1 MAAAS
6 PADSPVR
13 LPLLM
18 RAAEVI
24 LTAATDEATVLRAA
38 MDLLG
43 DHFGYGIR
51 SVLLYEPDKEEL
63 HVVCSGGIGADR
75 PEVMG
80 FRVKLGVGLTGACA
94 QLRAIVNAGDVRR
107 DPRYIRSVEESRSEI
122 CVPIV
127 ARDELLG
134 VMTVQSDRLD
144 AFSADDETA
153 LTAFVQLLALGL
165 MNARAHAARSRDVNE
180 LQALADV
187 AREATTLNLRRTLD
201 TAVDRFRALTASDS
215 TAIYVY
221 DAATNE
227 LWPGAVS
234 FDENLYP
241 ADYVSRIGRVPM
253 GQGIVGW
260 VAEHREPILSD
271 DVGKDARGQALP
283 GIPRENKSGLSVPLL
298 AEGQLRGVIRAN
310 RMGIAQYTRE
320 HLRLAQTIASQAAL
334 AIAAVQ
340 AHEQARWLAITDEL
354 TGCFNARYLGERLGP
369 EVERARRHERPLAL
383 LIVDS
388 DSLKAVNDECGHAC
402 GDRLLA
408 ELAATIR
415 GQVRSTDIVARYG
428 GDEFVVVAP
437 ETDLAAARV
446 TAERIRR
453 AVCVAKFATPEGVS
467 LTSTVSVGVAELGPM
482 DDASA
487 LFGRADRAL
496 YAAKRAGKDRVADFA
511 A

>member
-1 MAAAS
+1 VS
-6 PADSPVR
+6 LVGSPVR

-38 MDLLG
+38 VGLLG

-51 SVLLYEPDKEEL
+51 SVLLYDADKGDL
-63 HVVCSGGIGADR
+63 HVASSGGIGADR
-75 PEVMG
+75 PEVLG
-80 FRVKLGVGLTGACA
+80 FRTRLGVGLTGACA
-94 QLRAIVNAGDVRR
+94 QLRDTVNVGDVRS
-107 DPRYIRSVEESRSEI
+107 DPRYLATIEESISEI
-122 CVPIV
+122 CVPMI
-127 ARDELLG
+127 AHDSLLG
-134 VMTVQSDRLD
+134 VLSVQSDRAD
-144 AFSADDETA
+144 AFSAEDEAA

-165 MNARAHAARSRDVNE
+165 LNARANSARARDVSE

-187 AREATTLNLRRTLD
+187 AREATTLDLRRTLE
-201 TAVDRFRALTASDS
+201 TAVERFRALTNSDS
-215 TAIYVY
+215 TAIYLY
-221 DAATNE
+221 DAVTNE

-234 FDENLYP
+234 FDQVLYP
-241 ADYVSRIGRVPM
+241 ADYVTRIGRVPM
-253 GQGIVGW
+253 GRGIVGW

-271 DVGKDARGQALP
+271 DVGTDPRAHALP
-283 GIPRENKSGLSVPLL
+283 GIPPENKSGLTVPMLV
-298 AEGQLRGVIRAN
+298 EGHLRGVIRAN
-310 RMGIAQYTRE
+310 RMGIAKYTRE

-334 AIAAVQ
+334 ATAAVQ
-340 AHEQARWLAITDEL
+340 AHEEARRLAITDEL
-354 TGCFNARYLGERLGP
+354 TGCFNARYLNERLAP
-369 EVERARRHERPLAL
+369 EVERARRHGRPLAL

-388 DSLKAVNDECGHAC
+388 DSLKAVNDECGHVC

-415 GQVRSTDIVARYG
+415 AQVRSTDIVARYG

-437 ETDLAAARV
+437 ETDLDAARV

-453 AVCVAKFATPEGVS
+453 AVSEARFATPEGVRLS
-467 LTSTVSVGVAELGPM
+467 STVSVGVAELYPTE
-482 DDASA
+482 DAGA

-496 YAAKRAGKDRVADFA
+496 YAAKRAGKDRVAELA